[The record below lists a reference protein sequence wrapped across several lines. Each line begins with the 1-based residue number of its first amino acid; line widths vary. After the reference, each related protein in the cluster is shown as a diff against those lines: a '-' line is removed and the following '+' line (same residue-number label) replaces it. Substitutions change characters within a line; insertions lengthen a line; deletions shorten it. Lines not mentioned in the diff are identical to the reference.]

1 MRSDDVIAFSSISK
15 QYGRQ
20 ILFVD
25 ASFQLNSGEKVGLVG
40 PNGSGK
46 TTLFRMIV
54 GEEEADEGDV
64 SVPKKATIGYF
75 RQDVEEM
82 SGRSVLDETIAG
94 SGRLGSLHHELEDLQ
109 HGLSDPARAG
119 DMDKILARFGE
130 VQEEYEHLGGYA
142 FESRAREILAGLG
155 FDEERIDG
163 DVGNLS
169 GGWKMRV
176 AMARVLLGEPEILL
190 MDEPT
195 NHLDLESIIWLEAF
209 LKSRPGALLMTSHDR
224 EFMNRIVTKIAE
236 IDGGEITSYSGDY
249 DFYERERAIREA
261 NREAAYAR
269 QQAMLA
275 KEQRFIERFAA
286 HAAKAAQVQSRVKA
300 LEKIEKIEL
309 PKKRRVV
316 KFDFRQPPRSGDQ
329 VATLEHVGKA
339 YGRHVVHANLDLNIR
354 RGERWCVMGKNGAGK
369 STLLKMV
376 AGVLPPDEGTVKLGA
391 SLTMGYFSQQALD
404 VLDPDLTIEEQL
416 QHDFPH
422 ESIGAL
428 RSLAGAFQF
437 SGDDTD
443 KKIRSLSGGEKTR
456 LVMARMLLYPPNFL
470 VLDEPTNHLDMA
482 TKEML
487 LESLAGFDG
496 TMLFVSHDRAF
507 LRGLSNR
514 VLELGGE
521 SGTDT
526 AHAYPGSY
534 VEYVARTGHEAPGVH
549 T

>member
-1 MRSDDVIAFSSISK
+1 MVSFTKISK
-15 QYGRQ
+15 QYGKQ

-25 ASFQLNSGEKVGLVG
+25 ASFQLNPGEKVGLVG

-54 GEEEADEGDV
+54 GEEAPDEGDV
-64 SVPKKATIGYF
+64 SVPKKLTIGYF
-75 RQDVEEM
+75 KQDVEEM
-82 SGRSVLDETIAG
+82 AGRSVLDETIAG
-94 SGRLGSLHHELEDLQ
+94 SGRVGALHHELEELNQ
-109 HGLSDPARAG
+109 AMADPARAD
-119 DMDKILARFGE
+119 DMDKILERFGH

-142 FESRAREILAGLG
+142 LEAQAREVLHGLG
-155 FDEERIDG
+155 FEDDRIDG

-176 AMARVLLGEPEILL
+176 AMARVLLGRPDVLL

-195 NHLDLESIIWLEAF
+195 NHLDIESIIWLEEF
-209 LKSRPGALLMTSHDR
+209 LKSLPGSLLMTSHDR
-224 EFMNRIVTKIAE
+224 EFMNRIVSRIAE
-236 IDGGEITSYSGDY
+236 IDGGEITAYSGNY

-309 PKKRRVV
+309 PKKWRVV
-316 KFDFRQPPRSGDQ
+316 KFDFRTPPRSGDQ
-329 VATLEHVGKA
+329 VATLEGVTKRYGK
-339 YGRHVVHANLDLNIR
+339 RVVHDGVNLTIR

-369 STLLKMV
+369 STLLKMI
-376 AGVLPPDEGTVKLGA
+376 AGAVQPDAGEVKLGA
-391 SLTMGYFSQQALD
+391 SLSMGYFAQQSLD
-404 VLDPDLTIEEQL
+404 VLDPNLTIEEQL
-416 QHDFPH
+416 QKDFPV
-422 ESIGAL
+422 EPIGAL
-428 RSLAGAFQF
+428 RNLAGAFQF
-437 SGDDTD
+437 SGDDID
-443 KKIRSLSGGEKTR
+443 KKIRMLSGGEKTR
-456 LVMARMLLYPPNFL
+456 LVMARMLLNPPNFL
-470 VLDEPTNHLDMA
+470 VLDEPTNHLDLA

-487 LESLAGFDG
+487 LEALHDFEG

-507 LRGLSNR
+507 LKGLSNR

-521 SGTDT
+521 SGTE
-526 AHAYPGSY
+526 AQPHVYPGTY
-534 VEYVARTGHEAPGVH
+534 EEYVARTGHEAPGVH
-549 T
+549 R

>member
-1 MRSDDVIAFSSISK
+1 MISFSRIGK

-20 ILFVD
+20 VLFVD
-25 ASFQLNSGEKVGLVG
+25 ASFQLNPGEKVGLVG

-54 GEEEADEGDV
+54 GEETPDEGDV
-64 SVPKKATIGYF
+64 SVPKKMTIGYF

-82 SGRSVLDETIAG
+82 SGRSVLDEAIVG
-94 SGRLGSLHHELEDLQ
+94 SGRVGDLHHELERLQ
-109 HGLSDPARAG
+109 HAMADPAQAG
-119 DMDKILARFGE
+119 ELDRILARFGE

-142 FESRAREILAGLG
+142 LEAQAREVLHGLG
-155 FDEERIDG
+155 FDDEWIDG
-163 DVGNLS
+163 DVGALS

-176 AMARVLLGEPEILL
+176 EMARVLLGRPDVLL

-195 NHLDLESIIWLEAF
+195 NHLDIESIIWLESF
-209 LKSRPGALLMTSHDR
+209 IKSLPGALLMTSHDR
-224 EFMNRIVTKIAE
+224 EFMNRTVTKIAE
-236 IDGGEITSYSGDY
+236 IDGGEITTYSGNY

-300 LEKIEKIEL
+300 LEKIEKVEL

-316 KFDFRQPPRSGDQ
+316 KFDFRTPPRSGEQ
-329 VATLEHVGKA
+329 VVVLEGVSKS
-339 YGRHVVHANLDLNIR
+339 YGRRVVHDGLNFIAR

-369 STLLKMV
+369 STLLKMI
-376 AGVLPPDEGTVKLGA
+376 AGQVRPDAGQVKLGA
-391 SLTMGYFSQQALD
+391 SLIMGYFAQQSLD
-404 VLDPDLTIEEQL
+404 LLDQDLTIEEQL
-416 QHDFPH
+416 RKDFPN

-428 RSLAGAFQF
+428 RNLAGAFQF
-437 SGDDTD
+437 SGDEID

-456 LVMARMLLYPPNFL
+456 LVLARMLLNPPNLL
-470 VLDEPTNHLDMA
+470 VLDEPTNHLDLA

-487 LESLAGFDG
+487 LDALKDFDG

-521 SGTDT
+521 SGTDPQP
-526 AHAYPGSY
+526 HAYLGSY
-534 VEYVARTGHEAPGVH
+534 VEYVERTGHEAPGVRL
-549 T
+549 